1 MVPLFLP
8 QLWISIARTM
18 LPDGRA
24 VANARAA
31 VERDRLAARARVDAE
46 AALPAVLPSGSP
58 LGRADPQPPSRA
70 VPRCPRSA
78 SSSRSQISLT
88 VG

>member
-1 MVPLFLP
+1 MVPSFLP
-8 QLWISIARTM
+8 LLWTSIARTM

-31 VERDRLAARARVDAE
+31 VERDRLAARGGRTPRRPS
-46 AALPAVLPSGSP
+46 PAPPNGSP
-58 LGRADPQPPSRA
+58 RGRADPQPPSRA

>member
-46 AALPAVLPSGSP
+46 AAL
-58 LGRADPQPPSRA
+58 SRA
-70 VPRCPRSA
+70 AERLAARA
-78 SSSRSQISLT
+78 S
-88 VG
+88 